1 MNLYLTNTLTHKK
14 EAFKSREPQR
24 VKLFTCGPSVYR
36 RPHVG
41 NYATFLFEDLLHR
54 YLEYKGYRVQRIIN
68 FTDIEDKAVAE
79 ANQKKVSLTELTQPV
94 ADLFRKEAGLLEIK
108 LPREIPRST
117 THVDEAVKLIQKLIQ
132 KGYAYWHEKDVFF
145 DPLKFKGF
153 GKLFNLDMRRWPKK
167 RRRFRK
173 DTYPGQRWNLGD
185 FILWHGYRPNR
196 DGSIYWDTPLG
207 MGRPAWNIQDPA
219 IIRKHLGWH
228 IDIACGGV
236 DNLYRHH
243 DYTIAVMESL
253 SQGLLAPYWLHGEH
267 VLVGGQ
273 KMSKS
278 KGNILYLKDITERG
292 YTTQDIRFYLIDG
305 HYRKKINFTFHR
317 LQKSV
322 AQLNHIK
329 NGIQELCN
337 TPSPE
342 GQRPATPGDPAGDLI
357 RDFENH
363 MNNDLDVRGAFDDLQ
378 TRLNRLKDFHRHQ
391 GLHKQDQKA
400 IHQALTRMDQVFRVL
415 F

>member
-1 MNLYLTNTLTHKK
+1 MTLYLTNTLTHKK
-14 EAFKSREPQR
+14 EAFKSREPQK

-54 YLEYKGYRVQRIIN
+54 YLEYKGYRVQRVIN

-79 ANQKKVSLTELTQPV
+79 ANQKQVSLTELTQPV
-94 ADLFRKEAGLLEIK
+94 ADLFRREAGLLEIK

-117 THVDEAVKLIQKLIQ
+117 THVEEAVKLIQKLLKQ
-132 KGYAYWHEKDVFF
+132 GYAYWHEKDVFF
-145 DPLKFKGF
+145 DPLKFEGF

-185 FILWHGYRPNR
+185 FILWHGYRPTR
-196 DGSIYWDTPLG
+196 DGSICWDTSLG
-207 MGRPAWNIQDPA
+207 KGRPAWNIQDPA
-219 IIRKHLGWH
+219 IIRKNLGWH

-253 SQGLLAPYWLHGEH
+253 SHGLLAPYWLHGEH
-267 VLVGGQ
+267 VLVGGR
-273 KMSKS
+273 KMSKT
-278 KGNILYLKDITERG
+278 KGNIFYIEDIMERG
-292 YTTQDIRFYLIDG
+292 YTAQDIRFYLIDG
-305 HYRKKINFTFHR
+305 HYRKKINLTFNR

-322 AQLNHIK
+322 GRLNRIK
-329 NGIQELCN
+329 NSIQELCN
-337 TPSPE
+337 TPFPE
-342 GQRPATPGDPAGDLI
+342 GRPPAAPGDPAGDLI
-357 RDFENH
+357 RGFENH
-363 MNNDLDVRGAFDDLQ
+363 MNNDLDVNGAFGDLQ
-378 TRLNRLKDFHRHQ
+378 IRLNRFQDFHRRQ
-391 GLHKQDQKA
+391 GLRKQDQKA
-400 IHQALTRMDQVFRVL
+400 IRQALIQMDQVLRVL